1 MVSFT
6 DEQEDIIGS
15 TSHDYTFVQAFA
27 GTGKTTT
34 LLEYANRNSS
44 QKILYLTFN
53 TSLANCENIKNT
65 ENIDSYTIHGFAFQ
79 ELGYEEIEINKMSL
93 KYLRNLYDVD
103 TRYANSIRR
112 AFNYF
117 LASTNRKPKIRHVL
131 ETDNTGLQNPEE
143 ILNFIIDLYDGMESG
158 KYDMS
163 HDFYLKKYILM
174 KPVLKYDIILVD
186 ESQDLSPCVLKLL
199 AIQDC
204 KRVFVG
210 DVYQQIYQFRN
221 VINPFDYMD
230 QFDDSVLLHLTKT
243 FRYGHDVCELS
254 NAFLGTYT
262 TNKSK
267 IVCASECKTDIYS
280 NSCTLPSK
288 YTFISRTN
296 RGLIDKAVELSK
308 KNQYFDLFDKMY
320 NFKKEKEIYE
330 LLSRSTKKK
339 LDSELSELVG
349 KKFGHVSS
357 LDELKDLVIEFQNF
371 KWLNRILICEK
382 YKENIWELI
391 ETHFVKDSDII
402 LMNAHQ
408 SKGLEFDNVVLGN
421 DFKQLVH
428 KTGKYSK
435 FYQEDEYNLLYVA
448 MTRAKKRLYINENI
462 KKFLRKYYDNSIE
475 RKYGITNRCHEC
487 GCETDMIISHTME
500 RLPDYVR
507 PNHRISVHYCSLCAD
522 GYIDSITADPKF
534 YRK

>member
-1 MVSFT
+1 
-6 DEQEDIIGS
+6 
-15 TSHDYTFVQAFA
+15 
-27 GTGKTTT
+27 
-34 LLEYANRNSS
+34 
-44 QKILYLTFN
+44 
-53 TSLANCENIKNT
+53 
-65 ENIDSYTIHGFAFQ
+65 
-79 ELGYEEIEINKMSL
+79 
-93 KYLRNLYDVD
+93 
-103 TRYANSIRR
+103 
-112 AFNYF
+112 
-117 LASTNRKPKIRHVL
+117 
-131 ETDNTGLQNPEE
+131 
-143 ILNFIIDLYDGMESG
+143 
-158 KYDMS
+158 
-163 HDFYLKKYILM
+163 M

-280 NSCTLPSK
+280 NIYPLPED

-296 RGLIDKAVELSK
+296 KGLIEKAVELGK
-308 KNQYFDLFDKMY
+308 RGKYFDLFDKMY

-330 LLSRSTKKK
+330 LLAKSKKK
-339 LDSELSELVG
+339 MDSELLDIVG
-349 KKFGHVSS
+349 RKFGKVSN
-357 LDELKDLVIEFQNF
+357 LNELKEIVIELQNF
-371 KWLNRILICEK
+371 KWLNRILISEK
-382 YKENIWELI
+382 YKENIWEII
-391 ETHFVKDSDII
+391 ERYYVKGSGII

-428 KTGKYSK
+428 KTGKYCK
-435 FYQEDEYNLLYVA
+435 IYQDDEYNLQYVA
-448 MTRAKKRLYINENI
+448 MTRSKKRLYINENI
-462 KKFLRKYYDNSIE
+462 KNFLRKYFKKGIIESSI
-475 RKYGITNRCHEC
+475 I
-487 GCETDMIISHTME
+487 
-500 RLPDYVR
+500 V
-507 PNHRISVHYCSLCAD
+507 
-522 GYIDSITADPKF
+522 
-534 YRK
+534 